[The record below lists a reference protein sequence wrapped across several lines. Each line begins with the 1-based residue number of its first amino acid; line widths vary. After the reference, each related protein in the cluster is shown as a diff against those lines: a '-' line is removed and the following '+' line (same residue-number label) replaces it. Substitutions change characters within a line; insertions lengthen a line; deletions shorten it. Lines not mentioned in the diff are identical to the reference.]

1 MKVTLSGLILL
12 WKVEVM
18 FIFSKV
24 KFSFALMCYTLF
36 MAGMS
41 AGLAFDGRW
50 EHWLFVPIQLV
61 ASCLAFWSMSTR
73 LSVQVARTSEII
85 CAEQQAK
92 LIVSMFDSGNLLDPD
107 FVPVVELSRKVLE
120 DLEEVRRG

>member
-1 MKVTLSGLILL
+1 
-12 WKVEVM
+12 M
-18 FIFSKV
+18 FLFSKV
-24 KFSFALMCYTLF
+24 KALLGVMVFSLF
-36 MAGMS
+36 MAGYS
-41 AGLAFDGRW
+41 FAFC
-50 EHWLFVPIQLV
+50 LFDSWWNLVFVALQLV
-61 ASCLAFWSMSTR
+61 GFGLAFWSMSKR